1 MNLNEAL
8 KEIAEY
14 KKIDFETVLKEYKQ
28 VSEKYSGYVKWSNL
42 SAKEWNEMKIDQNNI
57 TQVMEFYKKTPNYI
71 FELMEYHSTESK
83 QKLSKTVVDICK
95 ENNFQTILDFGA
107 GICQD
112 SITASENGL
121 DSSAADIPG
130 KTFDYGKWRISN
142 HNKNIKTIDISGETP
157 LIEKYDAIT
166 CFEVLQHVVNP
177 NKTLE
182 HLREHLKTNG
192 FLFITTRFKNNYSL
206 ALKHNEYLENEF
218 EDFVKKCNFQ
228 IKNKIHMWGE
238 KEKTKNLYVL
248 IK

>member
-1 MNLNEAL
+1 LNLNDAL

-14 KKIDFETVLKEYKQ
+14 KKIDFETILKEYKE
-28 VSEKYSGYVKWSNL
+28 VSEKFPGFVKWSNL
-42 SAKEWNEMKIDQNNI
+42 SAKEWNEMKIDQNDI

-83 QKLSKTVVDICK
+83 QKLSKTVIDICK
-95 ENNFQTILDFGA
+95 INKIKSILDFGA

-112 SITASENGL
+112 SITAVKSGL
-121 DSSAADIPG
+121 DATAADIPG
-130 KTFDYGKWRISN
+130 KTFDYGKWRI
-142 HNKNIKTIDISGETP
+142 NKQNQIIKTIDISNETP

-166 CFEVLQHVVNP
+166 CFEVLQHVINP
-177 NKTLE
+177 KKTLG
-182 HLREHLKTNG
+182 HLREHLKDEG
-192 FLFITTRFKNNYSL
+192 LVFITTRFKNNYSL

-248 IK
+248 TK